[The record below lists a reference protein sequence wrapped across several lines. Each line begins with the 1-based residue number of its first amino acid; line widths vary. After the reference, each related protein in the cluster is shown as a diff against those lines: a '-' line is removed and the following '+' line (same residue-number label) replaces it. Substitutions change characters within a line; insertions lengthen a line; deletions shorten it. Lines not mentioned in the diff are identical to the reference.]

1 MDEWHKTE
9 NIYNFALS
17 VLFIYLV
24 ADFALALNSA
34 RFFIQFYNCNFLLWN
49 VQRWRNPIFF
59 RSVCWVYRKLTIEL
73 LCVKDEIKR
82 RQFAIWITN
91 SESISN
97 VEAHAL
103 HSHPLFSTRKYL
115 FTIVHSEFEVVIIKA
130 VFFGFFKSKP
140 KKKRSIGI
148 GQRERWQ
155 LNMHT

>member
-115 FTIVHSEFEVVIIKA
+115 FTGAFGIWSRNNKSR
-130 VFFGFFKSKP
+130 FFLDSSNRSQKKSV
-140 KKKRSIGI
+140 RLELV
-148 GQRERWQ
+148 REKGDS
-155 LNMHT
+155 